1 MDIKELRITAN
12 EVRKDIIRMLLAA
25 GSGHSAGSLGLADI
39 FVALYFEIMNID
51 PQKPD
56 WERRDR
62 LFLSCGHVAPV
73 MYATM
78 ARRGYFPISELKT
91 LRKLGSRLQGHPERV
106 KLLGLESTSGPLG
119 EGLAQ
124 ASGYAIASKMD
135 GRRYRIYCVT
145 SDGEHQEGNHWEAVM
160 FAGKYRLSNLTL
172 FVDRNFIQISGNTEE
187 VMPLSPLDEKY
198 RAFGWNTVVIN
209 GHDFE
214 EILRAV
220 EEARDEYDKP
230 TVIIA
235 KTIPGKGVS
244 FMEGRSEWHGKPPNK
259 KETEIALKE
268 LAQIKRE
275 IEKNDK

>member
-1 MDIKELRITAN
+1 MDIKELQITAN

-91 LRKLGSRLQGHPERV
+91 LRKLGSRLQGHPERAR
-106 KLLGLESTSGPLG
+106 LLGLESTSGPLG